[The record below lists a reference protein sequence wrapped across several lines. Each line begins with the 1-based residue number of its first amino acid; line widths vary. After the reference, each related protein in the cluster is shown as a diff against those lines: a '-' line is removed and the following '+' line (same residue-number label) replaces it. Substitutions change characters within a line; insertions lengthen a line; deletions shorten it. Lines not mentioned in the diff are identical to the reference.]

1 MPRLRFDIASDS
13 VKTFASPKY
22 EVIEDGREGV
32 PVSGSDPIALADA
45 IEGLL
50 RDPDRRARMVRAA
63 ADEVCRCYDVRSCET
78 TFYDRLRGGG
88 HT

>member
-13 VKTFASPKY
+13 AKTFASPKY

-32 PVSGSDPIALADA
+32 PVSGSDPIALA

-63 ADEVCRCYDVRSCET
+63 ADKICRCYDVRSCET
-78 TFYDRLRGGG
+78 TFYDRLGGCA
-88 HT
+88 HESW